1 MKRILLTNF
10 HPHQDG
16 GGGHARYIRTI
27 LESELRKDFEFGV
40 AAPEGSGVWAT
51 AGALGA
57 PAFACPFPG
66 HITEVPQMFGAMRR
80 FEQIYREW
88 RPDPLHL
95 NRPRGH
101 DILTNWKETR
111 PRPVACRGP
120 DHAMPQ
126 ITDNATKR
134 RGGP

>member
-27 LESELRKDFEFGV
+27 LESELRKDFEFAV

-51 AGALGA
+51 AGTLGA

-88 RPDPLHL
+88 RPELIHL
-95 NRPRGH
+95 KGSRGQKNVS
-101 DILTNWKETR
+101 LSEGE
-111 PRPVACRGP
+111 RG
-120 DHAMPQ
+120 
-126 ITDNATKR
+126 
-134 RGGP
+134 

>member
-27 LESELRKDFEFGV
+27 LESELRKDFQFDV
-40 AAPEGSGVWAT
+40 AAPEGSGGGAT
-51 AGALGA
+51 AGGPGA
-57 PAFACPFPG
+57 PAFALPFHG

-88 RPDPLHL
+88 RPHPLHL
-95 NRPRGH
+95 NGSPAQKQLRL
-101 DILTNWKETR
+101 LT
-111 PRPVACRGP
+111 
-120 DHAMPQ
+120 
-126 ITDNATKR
+126 
-134 RGGP
+134 